1 MTTVAANGLQI
12 EVDDQGPRD
21 DPTPLLLIMGLGMQ
35 LVAWPEG
42 LVRLL
47 TDAGRRVI
55 RFDNRDAGLSDGFDH
70 SGLPNLVGTTLRYW
84 LRLPVPSAYRI
95 EEMAGDAFG
104 VLDALGVQRAQVVG
118 ASMGGMVAQH
128 MAARQPER
136 VARLMLMMT
145 SSGARHL
152 PQPNAKVRRALMRR
166 PAKPGDRQAVVE
178 RIVALFDL
186 IGSPAYKPDA
196 AEFRARI
203 EAMIERAHRP
213 AGIARQ
219 LVAVVADG
227 DRSALLAGITA
238 PTHIVH
244 GDADPL
250 IPVAAAHDLQAKIPG
265 ATLEVIAGM
274 GHDLP
279 QALWPRFA
287 QAMLK
292 PQSPKRAVTS
302 P

>member
-1 MTTVAANGLQI
+1 MTKVSANGLQI
-12 EVDDQGPRD
+12 EVDDQGLRD

-42 LVRLL
+42 LVKLL

-55 RFDNRDAGLSDGFDH
+55 RFDNRDAGLSDGFDDR
-70 SGLPNLVGTTLRYW
+70 GLPNLVSATLRYW

-95 EEMAGDAFG
+95 EEMAADAFG

-128 MAARQPER
+128 MAAQQPER
-136 VARLMLMMT
+136 VARLLLMMT

-152 PQPNAKVRRALMRR
+152 PQASAKVRRALMRR
-166 PAKPGDRQAVVE
+166 PPTPGDRQAVVD
-178 RIVALFDL
+178 RIVSLFDL

-196 AEFRARI
+196 AEFRRRV
-203 EAMIERAHRP
+203 EAMTLRAHRP
-213 AGIARQ
+213 AGILRQ

-227 DRSALLAGITA
+227 DRSPMLERITA

-244 GDADPL
+244 GGADPL
-250 IPVAAAHDLQAKIPG
+250 IPVAAAHDLQAKIRG
-265 ATLEVIAGM
+265 ATLEVIPGM

-279 QALWPRFA
+279 PALWPRFA

-292 PQSPKRAVTS
+292 GAG
-302 P
+302 